1 MVLHVLI
8 SVSVEKNQPDLDRA
22 LMALRAFDGAAYMR
36 AKRKVGDPR
45 DEQDFRTSIQQKHVG
60 TESHFRMETALVEI

>member
-8 SVSVEKNQPDLDRA
+8 SVSVEKNQLDLDRA
-22 LMALRAFDGAAYMR
+22 LMALRAFDGAAYMM

-45 DEQDFRTSIQQKHVG
+45 DAQDFRTYIQQKHDG
-60 TESHFRMETALVEI
+60 TESHFRMETVLVDV